1 MTGTV
6 PPDRWSGALRFRAV
20 SDGYIDRMSSVDSMP
35 SVRRRGADE
44 PVPARR
50 PVGQQ
55 VAGLGVSI
63 AVVAVVALV
72 GGLWTDTGP
81 GSWYGSLE
89 QPDWNP
95 PDAVFGPVWSVLYL
109 AMAVAAWL
117 VWRPLDRPWDRRWA
131 LIAYGVQLVLNLGWT
146 GVFFGLER
154 PGWAL
159 VEISLLALAVA
170 VTIGLFW
177 NVNRL
182 AGALLLPYLG
192 WVVFAASLNAGVSA
206 LN

>member
-1 MTGTV
+1 M
-6 PPDRWSGALRFRAV
+6 
-20 SDGYIDRMSSVDSMP
+20 
-35 SVRRRGADE
+35 
-44 PVPARR
+44 
-50 PVGQQ
+50 
-55 VAGLGVSI
+55 
-63 AVVAVVALV
+63 VALV

-81 GSWYGSLE
+81 GSWYASLE

-109 AMAVAAWL
+109 AMALAAWL
-117 VWRPLDRPWDRRWA
+117 VWRPTDRRAERLAA
-131 LIAYGVQLVLNLGWT
+131 LATYGVQLMLNLGWT
-146 GVFFGLER
+146 GVFFALQR

-159 VEISLLALAVA
+159 IEISVLALAVA

-177 NVNRL
+177 NLNRW

>member
-1 MTGTV
+1 MASLDLTSERTQ
-6 PPDRWSGALRFRAV
+6 SG
-20 SDGYIDRMSSVDSMP
+20 SSP
-35 SVRRRGADE
+35 E
-44 PVPARR
+44 RR
-50 PVGQQ
+50 PIAAQA
-55 VAGLGVSI
+55 AGLVASI
-63 AVVAVVALV
+63 VLVAVVALI
-72 GGLWTDTGP
+72 GGMWTDTGS
-81 GSWYGSLE
+81 GSWYSSLE

-95 PDAVFGPVWSVLYL
+95 PDAAFGPVWSALYL

-117 VWRPLDRPWDRRWA
+117 VWRRCDRWA
-131 LIAYGVQLVLNLGWT
+131 ERRIALAVYGVQLALNLGWT
-146 GVFFGLER
+146 GVFFGLQR

-159 VEISLLALAVA
+159 VEISVLALAVA

-177 NVNRL
+177 NLDRV